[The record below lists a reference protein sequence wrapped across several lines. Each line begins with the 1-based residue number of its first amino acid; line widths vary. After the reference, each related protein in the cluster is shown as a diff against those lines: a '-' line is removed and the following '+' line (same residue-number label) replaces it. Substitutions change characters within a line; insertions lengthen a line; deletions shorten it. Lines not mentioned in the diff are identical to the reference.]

1 MKELSTES
9 QLAKLNNYM
18 KGFKA
23 VHLINIGQKLGI
35 LEALWEEKDG
45 ISAKELALRLGLH
58 EPYLKIWC
66 QTAYCFEILDC
77 DDKGHYKFQPY
88 FEEILGDESS
98 LNYRGGLINLA
109 VKVTGKRLI
118 ESLDYYGSG
127 KINEAYSQERSE
139 IVRDST
145 KVLNRNIG
153 FYLSAMLPEDD
164 PIRQKM
170 NSGAKFIDIGC
181 GCGELVIHLAQLFK
195 NSSFVGVDPVH
206 YSIEAGNRKIQE
218 AGLEARVSLEN
229 IGGEEI
235 SYRDEFDIASMVITF
250 HEIPPDIRDNVV
262 GKAYQSL
269 KKEGKLLLVDFS
281 YPEVLNDFRNP
292 AYEPG
297 VIDQFDE
304 TSLGVVHL
312 CAREQ
317 DEMLTKTGFKD
328 IQRISMQGMD
338 ILNAAK

>member
-9 QLAKLNNYM
+9 QLGKLNNYM

-35 LEALWEEKDG
+35 VEALWEAKDG
-45 ISAKELALRLGLH
+45 ISAKELALRLGVH

-77 DDKGHYKFQPY
+77 DDQGYYRFAPY

-98 LNYRGGLINLA
+98 LNYRGGSINLA
-109 VKVTGKRLI
+109 VNVTGKRFI
-118 ESLDYYGSG
+118 ESLDYYRSG
-127 KINEAYSQERSE
+127 KINENYTQERSE
-139 IVRDST
+139 IVSDTTR
-145 KVLNRNIG
+145 VLNRYIG
-153 FYLSAMLPEDD
+153 FYLSAMLPEGD
-164 PIRQKM
+164 PIRQKLS
-170 NSGAKFIDIGC
+170 SGAKFIDIGC
-181 GCGELVIHLAQLFK
+181 GSGELVIHLAQMFK
-195 NSSFVGVDPVH
+195 NSSFVGVDPVP

-235 SYRDEFDIASMVITF
+235 SYRDEFDIASMVVTL
-250 HEIPPDIRDNVV
+250 HEIPPEIRENAL
-262 GKAYQSL
+262 GKVYQSL

-281 YPEVLNDFRNP
+281 YPEVLNDFKNP
-292 AYEPG
+292 EYEPG

-304 TSLGVVHL
+304 TCLGVVHL
-312 CAREQ
+312 SAREQ
-317 DEMLTKTGFKD
+317 DEMLMKTGFKD
-328 IQRISMQGMD
+328 IQRISVQGMD
-338 ILNAAK
+338 ILNATI

>member
-1 MKELSTES
+1 MKEFNAES
-9 QLAKLNNYM
+9 QLAKLNDYM

-23 VHLINIGQKLGI
+23 VHLINIGQNLGI
-35 LEALWEEKDG
+35 LKALREAKDG
-45 ISAKELALRLGLH
+45 ISANELALRSGLH
-58 EPYLKIWC
+58 EPYLEIWC

-77 DDKGHYKFQPY
+77 DEQGYYRFQPY

-98 LNYRGGLINLA
+98 LNYRGGLFNLA
-109 VKVTGKRLI
+109 VNVTGKRLI
-118 ESLDYYGSG
+118 ESIDYYRSG
-127 KINEAYSQERSE
+127 GINESYPQERSE
-139 IVRDST
+139 IVSDST

-153 FYLSAMLPEDD
+153 FYLSAMLPLDD

-170 NSGAKFIDIGC
+170 NKGVKFIDIGC

-195 NSSFVGVDPVH
+195 NSNFVGVDPVS
-206 YSIEAGNRKIQE
+206 YSIEAGNKKVQE
-218 AGLEARVSLEN
+218 EGLEDRVSLEKM
-229 IGGEEI
+229 GGEEI
-235 SYRDEFDIASMVITF
+235 TYREEFDIASMVVTF

-262 GKAYQSL
+262 DKAYQSL

-281 YPEVLNDFRNP
+281 YPEILNDFRNP
-292 AYEPG
+292 EYELG

-317 DEMLTKTGFKD
+317 DQILTKSGFKD
-328 IQRISMQGMD
+328 IQRISVQGMD
-338 ILNAAK
+338 ILNATK